1 MKSELHSAKSFRKDY
16 KKLSKSEVEDTD
28 KVIKKLLNN
37 ENLEAKYNDHDLHG
51 NYEGYR
57 ECHVRPDL
65 LLVYKRLITGEL
77 LVLTV
82 YRINSH
88 TNIFDTN
95 KSQKKEIANNKTPK
109 HKKIGRCYE
118 MYANNDG

>member
-1 MKSELHSAKSFRKDY
+1 MKSVLHSAKSFRKDY

-28 KVIKKLLNN
+28 NVIKKLLNN
-37 ENLEAKYNDHDLHG
+37 ETLDSKFNDHDLHG

-57 ECHVRPDL
+57 ECHIRPDL

-77 LVLTV
+77 LILTV

-88 TNIFDTN
+88 TNIFDIN
-95 KSQKKEIANNKTPK
+95 KSQKKK
-109 HKKIGRCYE
+109 
-118 MYANNDG
+118 

>member
-1 MKSELHSAKSFRKDY
+1 MKSVLRTAKSFRKDY
-16 KKLSKSEVEDTD
+16 KKLSKSEVKYADT
-28 KVIKKLLNN
+28 VIKKLLNN
-37 ENLEAKYNDHDLHG
+37 ETLEPKYNDHDLHG

-77 LVLTV
+77 LVITL

-88 TNIFDTN
+88 TNIFDIN
-95 KSQKKEIANNKTPK
+95 KSQKKK
-109 HKKIGRCYE
+109 
-118 MYANNDG
+118 